1 MNERQ
6 PFYFPAR
13 HLGDF
18 SSAVAALESLGISE
32 AEAKLLIDKAREK
45 GIPIA
50 LNQLDEGA
58 PLPHNVYIL
67 TLTIDGEA
75 RQLARLAREA
85 GAVNVAVIASD
96 TPRQQRF
103 ASAFIAEWI
112 LAGGGPPAMFRF
124 DPSPD
129 VLRLLKREL
138 GKTPYDMALLAVDAA
153 DAARAKPYVGTIP
166 SYTSSEVNERQS
178 PDAMRDLDNVRFVE
192 IPWLVDAGSV
202 AFPDQK
208 RPDYPNPALER
219 LQTDRVDLIQL
230 HAIGDLGELDLAT
243 GTGGALEAAIRARDE
258 GLATAI
264 GITGHGHD
272 APETHREA
280 LRRFDFQAVLTPW
293 SYVLSRRA
301 PYADSYRA
309 LAAECESRGVALRLI
324 KTVARRNWPEPEADH
339 PYATW
344 YEPLDD
350 AAQLSAAVSWALAEP
365 IVCGLATP
373 GDVNLLAA
381 VIAAEADRQPV
392 PDAEAVL
399 EAAPDLSS
407 PFLHMTI

>member
-1 MNERQ
+1 MELR
-6 PFYFPAR
+6 P
-13 HLGDF
+13 LGTLGF
-18 SSAVAALESLGISE
+18 ETSVLIYGAAGLSEVDQDTADRSIQQALDAGINHFDTAASYGE
-32 AEAKLLIDKAREK
+32 AE
-45 GIPIA
+45 
-50 LNQLDEGA
+50 
-58 PLPHNVYIL
+58 
-67 TLTIDGEA
+67 
-75 RQLARLAREA
+75 
-85 GAVNVAVIASD
+85 
-96 TPRQQRF
+96 
-103 ASAFIAEWI
+103 
-112 LAGGGPPAMFRF
+112 
-124 DPSPD
+124 
-129 VLRLLKREL
+129 LRLGPWMPQIRDRIFLAT
-138 GKTPYDMALLAVDAA
+138 KTGDRDAE
-153 DAARAKPYVGTIP
+153 AAWASINR
-166 SYTSSEVNERQS
+166 S
-178 PDAMRDLDNVRFVE
+178 
-192 IPWLVDAGSV
+192 
-202 AFPDQK
+202 
-208 RPDYPNPALER
+208 LER

-324 KTVARRNWPEPEADH
+324 KTVARRNWPEPEAAH

-350 AAQLSAAVSWALAEP
+350 AAQLRAAVSWALAEP

-373 GDVNLLAA
+373 GDVNLLGA
-381 VIAAEADRQPV
+381 VIAAEADRLPV